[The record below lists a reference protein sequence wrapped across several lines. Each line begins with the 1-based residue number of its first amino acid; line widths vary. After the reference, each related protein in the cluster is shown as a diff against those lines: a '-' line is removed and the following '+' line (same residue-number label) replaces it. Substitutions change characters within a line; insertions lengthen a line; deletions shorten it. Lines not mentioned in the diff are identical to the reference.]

1 MWYTHTVHVQKYEI
15 NHFMFRL
22 HVHLQPPHHNPRQ
35 LLSRPQWNVLPQ
47 PPHPCQ
53 HRTQRLSLRR
63 REEMRKNC
71 SSYLIVRKSSKW
83 LRWMPRNKATLNK
96 QKIIWKHPRYCWI
109 SFKVQFVSSRLF
121 QVTQFTEQVAL
132 LLTSEIMVALSIINL
147 SISWVHALE
156 IILLKQL
163 GTSL

>member
-1 MWYTHTVHVQKYEI
+1 
-15 NHFMFRL
+15 
-22 HVHLQPPHHNPRQ
+22 
-35 LLSRPQWNVLPQ
+35 
-47 PPHPCQ
+47 
-53 HRTQRLSLRR
+53 
-63 REEMRKNC
+63 
-71 SSYLIVRKSSKW
+71 
-83 LRWMPRNKATLNK
+83 
-96 QKIIWKHPRYCWI
+96 
-109 SFKVQFVSSRLF
+109 VSSRLF